1 MKSSTNNMKNIL
13 FFSAM
18 AISAIATAGNEDRV
32 GSAGASHLLV
42 NPWARSAAFADAGI
56 SSVNGLEATYINI
69 AGLAFTDKTQI
80 KFNYSNWMGSAG
92 IAMNSAGIAQRISE
106 TDVIAVS
113 VQSLNYGDIPI
124 TTVANPEG
132 NIGFFSPRANIFNV
146 GYARSFSQSIYGGIN
161 FKVISSNI
169 SNLKSTGMAIDAGI
183 RYVTGERDQIKF
195 GIALKNVGPVMH
207 YKGDGLAQQVN
218 YLSSGFTASLEER
231 SASFE
236 MPSLLSIGGSYDF
249 LLGGPKS
256 KPAIGTSTAS
266 SSTAQHKLTLA
277 LGFTANSFSY
287 DQFRLGLDY
296 GMIADKVA
304 FNLRGGFVYEKYI
317 LSAEN
322 RSNALVGPTAGF
334 SLDALVGQNKTALGI
349 EYCAR
354 FAGIFGIIH
363 TIGATID
370 LK

>member
-1 MKSSTNNMKNIL
+1 MKSSTMNMKNIL
-13 FFSAM
+13 FGGAM
-18 AISAIATAGNEDRV
+18 AFSMIAMAGNEDRV

-42 NPWARSAAFADAGI
+42 NPWARSAAFGDAGI

-146 GYARSFSQSIYGGIN
+146 GYARAFSQSIYGGIN
-161 FKVISSNI
+161 FKVISSSI
-169 SNLKSTGMAIDAGI
+169 SNLKSSGVAIDAGI

-195 GIALKNVGPVMH
+195 GIALKNVGPVMN
-207 YKGDGLAQQVN
+207 YKGDGLAQQVD
-218 YLSSGFTASLEER
+218 YLSTGFTASLEER

-256 KPAIGTSTAS
+256 KPAIGTSTES
-266 SSTAQHKLTLA
+266 SAAQHKLTLA

-296 GMIADKVA
+296 GMVGEKVA
-304 FNLRGGFVYEKYI
+304 FNLRGGFVYERNI

-334 SLDALVGQNKTALGI
+334 SLDALVGENKTALGI